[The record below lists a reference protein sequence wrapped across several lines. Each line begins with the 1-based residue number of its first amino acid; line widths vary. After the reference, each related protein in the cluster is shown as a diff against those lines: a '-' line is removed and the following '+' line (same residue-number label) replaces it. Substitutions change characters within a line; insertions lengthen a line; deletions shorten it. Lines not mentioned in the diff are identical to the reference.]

1 MMTYKEFEKAVHSFD
16 SFLGDEFYNYV
27 SDCIIGEGEENDI
40 FDAPVIFECS
50 DSAWKAHL
58 SQLKKRLGIYLFVM
72 DCDYLF
78 GNEQINDYSKIKGAK
93 LNFREP
99 RVLHKD
105 SIFYVGSKND
115 SVYERI
121 GQHLNRT
128 EKSLALGS
136 NYRHFMCERLRIV
149 VLPIKNDVAELL
161 KTNEM
166 TKPFL
171 LLMENSLHKYW
182 NPHAGTAR

>member
-58 SQLKKRLGIYLFVM
+58 SQLKKRLGIYLFV
-72 DCDYLF
+72 
-78 GNEQINDYSKIKGAK
+78 N
-93 LNFREP
+93 
-99 RVLHKD
+99 D
-105 SIFYVGSKND
+105 SI
-115 SVYERI
+115 YERI